1 MPADSISPS
10 VPDLQRR
17 VDELAA
23 ELREALRREAAVAE
37 ILQVTN
43 ASGGDLARVFGAM
56 LERATRL
63 CSASYGYI
71 WTYEGETVHPVAVHG
86 DERFKEWLLQ
96 SGPLRPGPKSPLGR
110 ALSSRRPVHI
120 LDATEEETY
129 RSEARFRDQ
138 MDRAG
143 IRTMLHV
150 PLRKEDRLLGV
161 ITVYRRE
168 RQAFTDQ
175 QIRLLESFAEQAV
188 IAMENA
194 RLLDEQREA
203 LERQTATAEVL
214 QVINSSPGDLA
225 PVFDAM
231 LEKATRLCE
240 AKFGNLLLYDGQA
253 FTAVA
258 DRNLPP
264 AYAQAIAGPIRPG
277 PNTALR
283 RMIRTRAPAHVTD
296 MLEDIAYAEREPL
309 RTSTVELG
317 GVRSMVAIPLL
328 KEGDLIGAFTIYRR
342 EAGGFTDNQIAL
354 VSAFAD
360 QAVIAIENTR
370 LLAEQREALER
381 QTATAEILPGHQFV
395 AGRPHTGLRDHSGKG
410 ARALPGGLR
419 QPAAL
424 RRHELPR
431 RRGAQSARAAGESTE
446 GRLQTRAQ
454 SPGPPIARRRGLR
467 ARPRLRG
474 DR

>member
-1 MPADSISPS
+1 MPADSTSPS

-23 ELREALRREAAVAE
+23 ELREALRREAAMAE

-56 LERATRL
+56 MERATRL

-71 WTYEGETVHPVAVHG
+71 WTYDGETVHPVAVHG

-194 RLLDEQREA
+194 RLLDRA
-203 LERQTATAEVL
+203 ARGAGTADRDRRGAAGHQFVA
-214 QVINSSPGDLA
+214 GDLT

-231 LEKATRLCE
+231 LDKATRLSE
-240 AKFGNLLLYDGQA
+240 AAFGILWTYDGERFQ
-253 FTAVA
+253 AVA
-258 DRNLPP
+258 F
-264 AYAQAIAGPIRPG
+264 Q
-277 PNTALR
+277 
-283 RMIRTRAPAHVTD
+283 MFH
-296 MLEDIAYAEREPL
+296 
-309 RTSTVELG
+309 
-317 GVRSMVAIPLL
+317 
-328 KEGDLIGAFTIYRR
+328 
-342 EAGGFTDNQIAL
+342 
-354 VSAFAD
+354 
-360 QAVIAIENTR
+360 
-370 LLAEQREALER
+370 
-381 QTATAEILPGHQFV
+381 
-395 AGRPHTGLRDHSGKG
+395 PHTWSSCRNRS
-410 ARALPGGLR
+410 
-419 QPAAL
+419 
-424 RRHELPR
+424 
-431 RRGAQSARAAGESTE
+431 
-446 GRLQTRAQ
+446 
-454 SPGPPIARRRGLR
+454 
-467 ARPRLRG
+467 
-474 DR
+474 